1 MSPARKKGVHDAR
14 FFEWGAPVY
23 DLVMPAADRGDLAA
37 GLAAA
42 ERPVER
48 VLDVGGGTG
57 RAASALA
64 RDTREVAGR
73 DVTVVDASAGMLA
86 EARANGLPA
95 VRGDAARLP
104 FRDDSVDA
112 VVVVDALHH
121 FPDRDGALAEAR
133 RVLRPGGVLVVRDFD
148 PETLRGRLLVAA
160 EHAVGFASAFD
171 APDDCAARLAHAGL
185 DARVLD
191 RGFTYTVVGIEPG
204 PT

>member
-1 MSPARKKGVHDAR
+1 MHDVRYFER
-14 FFEWGAPVY
+14 FAPVY
-23 DLVMPAADRGDLAA
+23 DLAMPAADRGDLAA

-57 RAASALA
+57 RAARALA
-64 RDTREVAGR
+64 RDTEEVPGR
-73 DVTVVDASAGMLA
+73 DVTVVDASARMLA
-86 EARANGLPA
+86 EARGAGLSA
-95 VRGDAARLP
+95 VRGDAAELP

-121 FPDRDGALAEAR
+121 FPDRDGALAEAK

-160 EHAVGFASAFD
+160 EHAVAFRSAFD
-171 APDDCAARLAHAGL
+171 APDDLAARMERTGL
-185 DARVLD
+185 NARVLD
-191 RGFTYTVVGIEPG
+191 RGFAFTVAGVEPG
-204 PT
+204 AT